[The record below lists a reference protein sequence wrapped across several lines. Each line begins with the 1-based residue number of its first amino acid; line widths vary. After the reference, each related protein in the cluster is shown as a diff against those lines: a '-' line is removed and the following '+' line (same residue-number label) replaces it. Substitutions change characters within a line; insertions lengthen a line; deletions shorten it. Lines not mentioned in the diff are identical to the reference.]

1 MKRIVLSNI
10 EKIHLAQQFLEKNLD
25 QNVNLQKIAEA
36 SFLSPYH
43 FHRMFHSVVGMTP
56 RVYFEKLKL
65 ERSAFLLT
73 ITDHSIAD
81 IAWELSFDNPESYAR
96 SFKKMFQMTPTQF
109 RKQNTRIQSDRIGN
123 FEKPFSQNVSTKNI
137 SKKIKPLAISNK
149 NAMYYRY
156 VGPWEKSHKL
166 WRKLMDSCLQ
176 IGIFNENTELFG
188 IWYDDPLLVGK
199 EKQRYDLG
207 ILLPDNKFDKN
218 FMEQKFGFQFTK
230 LQGNY
235 MSYGYSGD
243 FKNLENSYLALYNW
257 LAKNPK
263 LRIANKPTIEIY
275 KKYPPF
281 FSPQDCAMEIC
292 VPIHS
297 ES

>member
-1 MKRIVLSNI
+1 MTRIALSNI

-25 QNVNLQKIAEA
+25 QNINLKKIAEA

-43 FHRMFHSVVGMTP
+43 FHRMFHSVIGMTP
-56 RVYFEKLKL
+56 RAYFERLKL

-73 ITDHSIAD
+73 ITNHSIAD

-96 SFKKMFQMTPTQF
+96 SFKKMFHKTPSQF
-109 RKQNTRIQSDRIGN
+109 RKQNTRIQSDRLGSFENSFTQN
-123 FEKPFSQNVSTKNI
+123 FRSKNI
-137 SKKIKPLAISNK
+137 SKKVKTKSISNK

-156 VGPWEKSHKL
+156 VGPWDKSHKL
-166 WRKLMDSCLQ
+166 WRKLIDSCLQ
-176 IGIFNENTELFG
+176 LGIFRENTELFG

-207 ILLPDNKFDKN
+207 ILLPENKFDKN
-218 FMEQKFGFQFTK
+218 LMKQKFGFQFTN

-235 MSYGYSGD
+235 MAYGYAGD
-243 FKNLENSYLALYNW
+243 FKNLENPYLEFYNW
-257 LAKNPK
+257 LARNPK

-275 KKYPPF
+275 KKFPPF
-281 FSPQDCAMEIC
+281 FSPKDCEMEIC
-292 VPIHS
+292 IPIQS